1 MSYTDDIDES
11 NVEDRIVGEFMT
23 RLHRSDVSFE
33 LIELLEGQLSANDFG
48 GSDALIERVETE
60 LIDDGD

>member
-33 LIELLEGQLSANDFG
+33 FIELLECQLSANDFG
-48 GSDALIERVETE
+48 GPDALIERVESE